1 MKQIT
6 DQQLDK
12 LYDLNASDPV
22 PLGLADLSKPFV
34 YDREYGVFYVAPG
47 YHPAVMSQL
56 LAMAHGCLNQ
66 SEVGRLLGLR
76 DSHAMADRWLE
87 SQVGAYR
94 SSVSNKVVAGRRGRL
109 TPIERRLLGE
119 VHYLLTDEN

>member
-6 DQQLDK
+6 DQQMDK

-34 YDREYGVFYVAPG
+34 YDREYGVFYVASG

-56 LAMAHGCLNQ
+56 LAMAHGCANQ
-66 SEVGRLLGLR
+66 SEVAALLKLR

-87 SQVGAYR
+87 TRVGAYR
-94 SSVSNKVVAGRRGRL
+94 SSVSNKVLAGRRGQL

-119 VHYLLTDEN
+119 VHYQLADAN